1 MDLTYLETTYT
12 KPLNDGSTG
21 SHFIAVLLEFC
32 GFLHKL
38 EGKRALLH
46 TRNYLS
52 QLVHRSAYLCAS
64 LHKSAGSCAE
74 GTPEPSDRPD
84 LGVERGVAG

>member
-1 MDLTYLETTYT
+1 MDLTYLETPYT
-12 KPLNDGSTG
+12 KQLNSGSTY

-32 GFLHKL
+32 GFLHKS
-38 EGKRALLH
+38 GQKCALMH

-52 QLVHRSAYLCAS
+52 QLLHGAAYLCAS
-64 LHKSAGSCAE
+64 LRKSAGSGAE
-74 GTPEPSDRPD
+74 GTPEPSDKPD

>member
-12 KPLNDGSTG
+12 KPLNAGSTC
-21 SHFIAVLLEFC
+21 SHFIAVLIEFC
-32 GFLHKL
+32 GFLHKS
-38 EGKRALLH
+38 GQKCALLH

-52 QLVHRSAYLCAS
+52 QLLHGPAYLCAS

-84 LGVERGVAG
+84 LGIERGVAG